1 MLEEIIHWAAVDNLV
16 FLDPREEFPPHRHNL
31 ITFEKK
37 MRCSFRLIMAERAEV
52 IFNLNLSLD
61 QVILGRESIP
71 KQPPSEGKS
80 PRRNFQLPELLEP
93 FELTLIIQ
101 LRLKNLVSRFS
112 CELSISFSSPSP
124 GVLQVN
130 I

>member
-1 MLEEIIHWAAVDNLV
+1 VLEEVIHRPAVDNLV
-16 FLDPREEFPPHRHNL
+16 FIDPREEFPPNRHNL
-31 ITFEKK
+31 ITFEKEV
-37 MRCSFRLIMAERAEV
+37 RCRFRLTVAERAKV
-52 IFNLNLSLD
+52 IFNLNLSLN

-124 GVLQVN
+124 GVFQVG